1 MSQKLLLTPELM
13 QALHADTICRLDI
26 RKGYR
31 PIRLGPLTFASNADE
46 SDTHEVLVTAVWIG
60 QLKYLPET
68 YYDEYMTHVPDEN
81 KSMLDYLNGIY
92 PDLTWASEITLIE
105 YGYVE

>member
-13 QALHADTICRLDI
+13 RALHDDTICRLDI

-31 PIRLGPLTFASNADE
+31 PIRLGTLTFASNADE
-46 SDTHEVLVTAVWIG
+46 SDTHDVAVLAVWHG
-60 QLKYLPET
+60 LLKNIPRAYN
-68 YYDEYMTHVPDEN
+68 DEYRLHLPDR
-81 KSMLDYLNGIY
+81 SVGFLDYLNGIY